1 MKNEKSSNYPENSP
15 NQPAA
20 GGYKFEWN
28 PESGDL
34 DVIPVP
40 FIRAAV
46 GILDRG
52 LVKIDKNLDS
62 KGQIQVSFD
71 GYCRSHSEGED
82 REEYADNGFENT
94 VTALR
99 RNAGTTIH
107 KSVLFPTGYSPSR
120 SLRAVC
126 PGCNAAVC
134 PYIVSARIKY
144 LDETGSLPPMEEL
157 LDTEARRN
165 VPAIVSEDDY
175 GFDLKEFFFE
185 YLSFVPDSLFEVAS
199 YLAENRFV
207 SLGRE
212 LLSKDDEKYC
222 RIFCAF
228 DLDDF
233 KKAGKNSGYTKVA
246 AAGTETTW
254 FDSTRLRPTL
264 GTEEDWEKILIA
276 AALLECAE
284 TCGRDISKHIEARQN
299 VKDEIS
305 SLASSIPGI
314 DRILT
319 MAANEKNDF
328 LRCTVEGEY
337 ERGRAETVKKIAK
350 MLALKGKVTSPD
362 VFEVTFGELAHE
374 LTEYLEITDRYDN
387 NDLRSHHK
395 IYPGYHR
402 RTFEPHKMYMIT
414 DLGGFLRD
422 RDAESD
428 SSDIKKIEMEH
439 LVKVLG
445 SVEND
450 TYVCVV
456 GYKNEIDRF
465 LAIDSKIGFLFGAG
479 RLVYPDMTTHE
490 IYEMYRRGLSA
501 DVAGKIKDPEENE
514 REFTDFLTF
523 NSRAIPFDNDE
534 LAEYLAAFSNAEGRP
549 VLPPGIYDKDRLKD
563 KMAKVIG
570 MDSIKEQIAHFENYI
585 AFRKKCEASKRKLP
599 DANLHML
606 FTGNAGTGKTMIA
619 RMISTMLYEIGFL
632 PEDKLVEVE
641 RKDLVA
647 NYLGQ
652 TAGKTAGKIQD
663 AIGGVLF
670 IDEAYAL
677 AGDQYGEEAIATLLK
692 AMEDHRNELVVIF
705 AGYSDKM
712 QKFIDTNPG
721 LSSRIGYKFHFE
733 DYSYDELM
741 KMLELRAST
750 SGLTVTKE
758 ANDRAGLVVKYFMRR
773 KNFGNGRFINMLWQE
788 MIIRHSA
795 CADQSKLFMI
805 DENDVPSVTS
815 FSTRRDS
822 APKELKL
829 EDLVGLAQV
838 KEQVRRFRN
847 KIAFEKRA
855 REFGVSIPRGNSHM
869 MFTGNAGT
877 GKTTV
882 ARILVREL
890 YEAGIIVENK
900 LIEVTAGDL
909 IGEYVGQTA
918 PKTQAVIDR
927 AMGGV
932 LFIDEAYALAG
943 TGRSADYGQDAV
955 STLIKAMEDNRD
967 QFVVIFAGYNDE
979 MKNFLAMNTGI
990 SSRIGYTFRFE
1001 DYNTDELTEIY
1012 KMKIGAA
1019 GLVLADAETENTVKA
1034 LMQYFVS
1041 VPNFGNGRFSEKV
1054 SDATFTIHAEK
1065 CADTD
1070 DPARLVSV
1078 TKEDIPSV
1086 EYMIA
1091 VMPDGGLLK
1100 PSDITEAENLRTAY
1114 HETGHALV
1122 MIKLFPD
1129 ADLSRITIAAEGSG
1143 ALGYVS
1149 SAGLTKTTATSDELK
1164 RLIAVY
1170 MAGIA
1175 SEKVMT
1181 GDSANGGT
1189 SELEKATETAW
1200 SMISRYG
1207 MSESG
1212 FAARK
1217 TKDEKANEEI
1227 NKLLRKGFDCAEQI
1241 VRDNSDKVEKAASLL
1256 LKNKTI
1262 SEEELKDIIGN

>member
-1 MKNEKSSNYPENSP
+1 MKNDKKNENYDDFTQN
-15 NQPAA
+15 PA
-20 GGYKFEWN
+20 GYRFEWN
-28 PESGDL
+28 PDSGDI
-34 DVIPVP
+34 DDIPVP
-40 FIRAAV
+40 FLRAALK
-46 GILDRG
+46 ILDND
-52 LVKIDKNLDS
+52 LVKLEKTLDN
-62 KGQIQVSFD
+62 KGQIQLSFD
-71 GYCRSHSEGED
+71 GYCRSHAEGQD
-82 REEYADNGFENT
+82 RGEYADNSFEST

-99 RNAGTTIH
+99 DPESRTTVH
-107 KSVLFPTGYSPSR
+107 KSVIFPTGYSPSR
-120 SLRAVC
+120 YLRTVC

-134 PYIVSARIKY
+134 PYIVAGRLKY
-144 LDETGSLPPMEEL
+144 LRDLGKLPPEDEL
-157 LDTEARRN
+157 LDPDSRKKI
-165 VPAIVSEDDY
+165 PAILSEDDY

-185 YLSFVPDSLFEVAS
+185 YLSFVSDDIFDVAS
-199 YLAENRFV
+199 YLASNRFI
-207 SLGRE
+207 SLGKE
-212 LLSKDDEKYC
+212 LFSDNDVKYC

-228 DLDDF
+228 DLEDF
-233 KKAGKNSGYTKVA
+233 KNASKDGSYTKVA
-246 AAGTETTW
+246 ATGKKMTW
-254 FDSTRLRPTL
+254 YDTTRLRPTA
-264 GTEEDWEKILIA
+264 GTEEEWEKILIA
-276 AALLECAE
+276 GALLECAE
-284 TCGRDISKHIEARQN
+284 TCARDISKYINARQN
-299 VKDEIS
+299 ARDDIGK
-305 SLASSIPGI
+305 LAAEVSGI
-314 DRILT
+314 DRIMT

-337 ERGRAETVKKIAK
+337 ERGRADTVKKIAS
-350 MLALKGKVTSPD
+350 MLSLKGKISTPE

-374 LTEYLEITDRYDN
+374 LTEYLEITDRHDN

-402 RTFEPHKMYMIT
+402 RTFEPRKMYMVT
-414 DLGGFLRD
+414 DLSGFLRD
-422 RDAESD
+422 RDADSD
-428 SSDIKKIEMEH
+428 SMDIKRIEMVH
-439 LVKVLG
+439 LINVLG
-445 SVEND
+445 TVEND

-465 LAIDSKIGFLFGAG
+465 LAIDSKIGFLFGAN

-490 IYEMYRRGLSA
+490 IYEMYVKGLSS
-501 DVAGKIKDPEENE
+501 DVAAKIKDPEENE
-514 REFTDFLTF
+514 QQFTDYLTF

-534 LAEYLAAFSNAEGRP
+534 LAEYLSAFSNAEGSP
-549 VLPPGIYDKDRLKD
+549 ILPPGIYDKNRLKD
-563 KMAKVIG
+563 KMSKVIG
-570 MDSIKEQIAHFENYI
+570 MESIKEQITHFENYI
-585 AFRKKCEASKRKLP
+585 AFRKKCEANKRKLP

-692 AMEDHRNELVVIF
+692 AMEDHRNDLVVIF

-721 LSSRIGYKFHFE
+721 LSSRIGYKFHFD

-741 KMLELRAST
+741 QMLDLKAS
-750 SGLTVTKE
+750 SADLAVTKQARE
-758 ANDRAGLVVKYFMRR
+758 RAGLVVKYFMRR
-773 KNFGNGRFINMLWQE
+773 KNFGNGRFINTLWQE

-795 CADQSKLFMI
+795 CKNQNLLFVI

-847 KIAFEKRA
+847 KISFEKRA

-890 YEAGIIVENK
+890 YEAGVIVENK

-943 TGRSADYGQDAV
+943 TGRTADYGQDAV
-955 STLIKAMEDNRD
+955 ATLIKAMEDNRD
-967 QFVVIFAGYNDE
+967 QFVVIFAGYTEE

-1012 KMKIGAA
+1012 KMKINAA
-1019 GLVLADAETENTVKA
+1019 GLVLADEETENSVKA

-1054 SDATFTIHAEK
+1054 SDATFTIHAEN
-1065 CADTD
+1065 CADSD
-1070 DPARLVSV
+1070 DPAKLVSV
-1078 TKEDIPSV
+1078 TKEDIPSI

-1091 VMPDGGLLK
+1091 MMPDGNLLK
-1100 PSDITEAENLRTAY
+1100 PSEITEAENLRTAY
-1114 HETGHALV
+1114 HETGHAFV
-1122 MIKLFPD
+1122 MLKLFPD
-1129 ADLSRITIAAEGSG
+1129 AELSRITIAAEGSG

-1149 SAGLTKTTATSDELK
+1149 TAGLTKNMSTSDELK
-1164 RLIAVY
+1164 RVISVY

-1181 GDSANGGT
+1181 GDYANGGT
-1189 SELEKATETAW
+1189 SDIEKATETAW

-1227 NKLLRKGFDCAEQI
+1227 NKLLKEGFENAEQMI
-1241 VRDNSDKVEKAASLL
+1241 RDNRDKVEKAAALL
-1256 LKNKTI
+1256 IRNKTI
-1262 SEEELKDIIGN
+1262 TEEELRAVAAE